1 LPLTEKTDSVHP
13 RAVMRVVLIVL
24 IFAGLAPLHQFLR
37 WMGFRSPFAQLFL
50 RLSGRAAGALVTVKG
65 TPVSRDVLYIANHV
79 SWLDILVLS
88 GRTGCAFV
96 AKADMAPWPVL
107 GWMATL
113 NNSVYVER
121 DSRLGAGQQATA
133 VQEALKTHQPITLF
147 PEGTTGN
154 GRELLT
160 FRSSLIAAVTPPPE
174 GVSIQPVALDYGP
187 DSPNIAWTD
196 DESVGKNALRIM
208 GRKGRIPITLHFL
221 EPLDHSDFADRK
233 AIAAHSRTEIEA
245 ALGMAVRTK
254 PQ

>member
-1 LPLTEKTDSVHP
+1 MPLTEKTDPVHP
-13 RAVMRVVLIVL
+13 RAWVRVFVIVL
-24 IFAGLAPLHQFLR
+24 LFVFAAVPHQTMR
-37 WMGFRSPFAQLFL
+37 WFGVRSPFAKLFL
-50 RLSGRAAGALVTVKG
+50 RLSGRAAGARVTVKG
-65 TPVSRDVLYIANHV
+65 TPVTRDVLYIANHV

-174 GVSIQPVALDYGP
+174 GITIQPVALDYGP
-187 DSPNIAWTD
+187 DSPSIAWTD
-196 DESVGKNALRIM
+196 EESVGKNALRVM
-208 GRKGRIPITLHFL
+208 GRPGRIPVTLHFL

-233 AIAAHSRTEIEA
+233 AIAAHSRAEIEA
-245 ALGMAVRTK
+245 ALA
-254 PQ
+254 QAA